1 MCRKNPSAGWVD
13 VLEYPFAGIASR
25 AHHRKSRMH
34 WMLGLMVLVA
44 RHPDEDS
51 RNPTNLLASV
61 KMYQHT
67 EGGFRHK
74 TCVGRTLD
82 LVRTGE
88 DVSDDGLLYE
98 VYTTSQPMAPMFVRH
113 CFLDF
118 SADVKCSVTAVVHG
132 CICKNPDAPPS
143 DPGIPAWF
151 DVSEEASCSCPAR
164 PYSGI
169 RWHEDALVNPS
180 RTTTASSILYLPEDG
195 VAVDKWT
202 TLAVKRG
209 AFGAWDETSGVCQSM
224 ITSLSP
230 YGSCMIE
237 FPEVC

>member
-1 MCRKNPSAGWVD
+1 
-13 VLEYPFAGIASR
+13 
-25 AHHRKSRMH
+25 
-34 WMLGLMVLVA
+34 MLGLMVLVA

-51 RNPTNLLASV
+51 QNPTNLLASV

-67 EGGFRHK
+67 EGGFRHE
-74 TCVGRTLD
+74 TCVERTLD

-88 DVSDDGLLYE
+88 DASDDGLLFE

-118 SADVKCSVTAVVHG
+118 SADVKCSVTSVHG
-132 CICKNPDAPPS
+132 RICKNPDAPPS
-143 DPGIPAWF
+143 DPGTPAWF

-180 RTTTASSILYLPEDG
+180 RTTTASPILYLPEDG

-202 TLAVKRG
+202 TLAVKRGAFG